1 MTPTTRTPVPRAV
14 WTLGFVS
21 LLMDMSS
28 EMVHA
33 LLPVLL
39 SSVLGASALS
49 IGILEG
55 ASEALVLVTKTFSG
69 YIIDAF
75 GKRKPLVLLG
85 YGLAALTK
93 PMFPMADSIGMVVA
107 ARLVDRFG
115 KGIRGAPRDALIAD
129 VTSN

>member
-1 MTPTTRTPVPRAV
+1 MTPTTRTPVPCAV

-49 IGILEG
+49 IGLLEG

-69 YIIDAF
+69 YISDAF

-93 PMFPMADSIGMVVA
+93 PLFPIADSIGMVVTA
-107 ARLVDRFG
+107 KLVDRFG

>member
-49 IGILEG
+49 IGLLEG

-69 YIIDAF
+69 YISDAF

-93 PMFPMADSIGMVVA
+93 PLFPMADSIGMVVTARRWTVSVKAFA
-107 ARLVDRFG
+107 AHPAMR
-115 KGIRGAPRDALIAD
+115 
-129 VTSN
+129 